1 MISAA
6 YSDIG
11 KKRLANEDS
20 YFVSEFTKNIGYII
34 VADGMGGHRG
44 GAVASKMTVDCIKS
58 CFDKSFEWKNEGD
71 IKNLLKNAIELAN
84 KTVYAAAKEDSH
96 LLGMGTTVVL
106 CIVENENLYIANV
119 GDSRLYHITQD
130 KINQVT
136 KDHSVVQELIDL
148 GEISEKE
155 AENHPNKNLITRAVG
170 TNADVETDFYKFKA
184 KSGDMIVI
192 CTDGLSNMVGKDEI
206 KSIVTS
212 EIDLKDAVKK
222 LVDRANERGGLD
234 NITVAAVKF

>member
-20 YFVSEFTKNIGYII
+20 YFVSEFTKNTGYII

-44 GAVASKMTVDCIKS
+44 GAVASKMTVDCIKGY
-58 CFDKSFEWKNEGD
+58 FDAHFAWKSESD
-71 IKNLLKNAIELAN
+71 IKSLLRGGIELAN
-84 KTVYAAAKEDSH
+84 KTVYAAAKKDSL

-119 GDSRLYHITQD
+119 GDSRLYHITSD

-170 TNADVETDFYKFKA
+170 TNEEVETDFYKFKA
-184 KSGDMIVI
+184 RCGDMVVI
-192 CTDGLSNMVGKDEI
+192 CTDGLSNMVEKEEI
-206 KSIVTS
+206 KDIVTR
-212 EIDLKDAVKK
+212 EDDLKNAVKK

>member
-58 CFDKSFEWKNEGD
+58 CFDKNFEWKNEGD

-84 KTVYAAAKEDSH
+84 KTVYASAKEDSY

-106 CIVENENLYIANV
+106 CIVENDNLYIANV

-170 TNADVETDFYKFKA
+170 TNAEVEIDFYKFKA

>member
-58 CFDKSFEWKNEGD
+58 CFDENFTWKNESD
-71 IKNLLKNAIELAN
+71 IKNLLKSGIEFAN
-84 KTVYAAAKEDSH
+84 KKVYAAAKEDSK

-136 KDHSVVQELIDL
+136 KDHSVVQELIDM

-170 TNADVETDFYKFKA
+170 TNAEVETDFYKFKA

-212 EIDLKDAVKK
+212 EGDLKDAVKK
-222 LVDRANERGGLD
+222 LVDKANERGGLD

>member
-34 VADGMGGHRG
+34 VADGMGGHSG
-44 GAVASKMTVDCIKS
+44 GAVASKLTVDCIKGYFENN
-58 CFDKSFEWKNEGD
+58 FDWKNEDD
-71 IKNLLKNAIELAN
+71 IKHLLKCGIELAN
-84 KTVYAAAKEDSH
+84 KTVYAAAKKDSQ

-106 CIVENENLYIANV
+106 CIVEGEKIYIANV

-136 KDHSVVQELIDL
+136 KDHSLVQELIDL
-148 GEISEKE
+148 GKISEQE

-170 TNADVETDFYKFKA
+170 TNEEVEIDFYKFRA
-184 KSGDMIVI
+184 KCGDMIVI

-206 KSIVTS
+206 KSIVAN
-212 EIDLKDAVKK
+212 DDNLKNAVKK
-222 LVDRANERGGLD
+222 LVDKANERGGLD

>member
-58 CFDKSFEWKNEGD
+58 CFDKNFEWKNEGD

-84 KTVYAAAKEDSH
+84 KTVYAVAKEDSH

-155 AENHPNKNLITRAVG
+155 AENHPNRNLITRAVG